1 MNIWHLIW
9 RYLLKPVLGGH
20 PVLSGHYSIPRGC
33 PLNTGFTVIGNSR
46 MCHHC
51 FSTHSFKECDAKRT
65 RVTRSPSQH
74 CVKARVYARSGVKHT
89 SYDKGYANTCSP
101 SAIDVCRDPSYKCE
115 VSQLLLI
122 SLLQWSLRS
131 CGEWDS
137 SNCHRN
143 CQLHVLDMFWIQL
156 ANIG

>member
-1 MNIWHLIW
+1 
-9 RYLLKPVLGGH
+9 
-20 PVLSGHYSIPRGC
+20 
-33 PLNTGFTVIGNSR
+33 

-51 FSTHSFKECDAKRT
+51 FSTHSFKECEAMRT
-65 RVTRSPSQH
+65 RVTCSPSQH

-89 SYDKGYANTCSP
+89 GYDKGYANTCSP
-101 SAIDVCRDPSYKCE
+101 SAIDVCRDPNYKCE

-137 SNCHRN
+137 SNCHRH
-143 CQLHVLDMFWIQL
+143 CQLHVLVWIFIWLHRLKHLKRRTDHLKVFYLFNLFW
-156 ANIG
+156 A